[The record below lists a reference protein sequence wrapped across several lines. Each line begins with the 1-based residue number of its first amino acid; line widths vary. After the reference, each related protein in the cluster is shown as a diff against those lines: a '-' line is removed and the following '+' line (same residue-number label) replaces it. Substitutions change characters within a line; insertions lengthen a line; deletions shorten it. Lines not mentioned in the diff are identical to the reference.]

1 LERESKIGLHGSGR
15 NSGVLYSGIYYEENS
30 LKANVCGEATRIT
43 YQLMLQ
49 YTRNNQ
55 GFRKYANEEAGR
67 FLKRRFAK
75 AAQLLIPRL
84 KVEQLLNKER
94 HELVMDF
101 VVEQQGN
108 TFHILN
114 AVSPAFTSSFAFA
127 RYVVQKLT

>member
-1 LERESKIGLHGSGR
+1 MSTRGAGS
-15 NSGVLYSGIYYEENS
+15 
-30 LKANVCGEATRIT
+30 
-43 YQLMLQ
+43 
-49 YTRNNQ
+49 
-55 GFRKYANEEAGR
+55 

-84 KVEQLLNKER
+84 KVEHLLPSGKVGIRAQLLNKES

-108 TFHILN
+108 TFHIPN

-127 RYVVQKLT
+127 RHVVQKLT